1 MEGLS
6 LAIQRS
12 DLPIVVEMDSLEAVT
27 MISCDGVDRSIYAS
41 IVKEIK
47 YLLSLGQTCISHIVR
62 SQNKASD
69 MLAVFARSQGR
80 TMTWLGA
87 GPDELMEIAS
97 DDCKGILI
105 E

>member
-1 MEGLS
+1 MEGIS
-6 LAIQRS
+6 LALQHS

-27 MISCDGVDRSIYAS
+27 MISCEAVDRSVYAS

-47 YLLSLGQTCISHIVR
+47 YLLLQTCITHIFR

-69 MLAVFARSQGR
+69 VLALFARSQGR

-87 GPDELMEIAS
+87 GPDELMEIVS
-97 DDCKGILI
+97 LDCKYILI
-105 E
+105 V

>member
-1 MEGLS
+1 MEGVS
-6 LAIQRS
+6 LALQRS

-27 MISCDGVDRSIYAS
+27 LISCEDVDRSIYAS

-47 YLLSLGQTCISHIVR
+47 YLLSLPQFYIIHIAR
-62 SQNKASD
+62 TQNKASD
-69 MLAVFARSQGR
+69 ALASFARLQGR

-87 GPDELMEIAS
+87 GPDEVMEIAS
-97 DDCKGILI
+97 LDCNDFLI